1 MDKDMGKRMICELAM
16 SLGLVAAL
24 SAPALAGS
32 PEANLLKEEIVAKVP
47 ANWQVHVSM
56 RDKNLVIFLMPPYQE
71 AFNLWYEPEKLHA
84 RMLELCPGPN
94 DAIWAKLPA
103 DQGVAIEPTVGGKSA
118 EAMRISCKRTMPPPA

>member
-1 MDKDMGKRMICELAM
+1 MAKRWVFGLAM
-16 SLGLVAAL
+16 SVAAVATL
-24 SAPALAGS
+24 NAPAQAGS
-32 PEANLLKEEIVAKVP
+32 PEANLLRDETVAKVP

-84 RMLELCPGPN
+84 KMLSLCPGPS
-94 DAIWAKLPA
+94 DAIWTKLPA

-118 EAMRISCKRTMPPPA
+118 EAMRVSCKRDTPPPA